1 MHLKTK
7 KWYFHSLTL
16 VARLRDRNTEVKM
29 TIDKIKILKINRHL
43 FDKGTSK
50 DQGIAVLCPKR
61 FDSSFA
67 LDAMC
72 GYTPACHADKE
83 KVKNRVEILNLNL
96 SLQNKGYRLDSL
108 AKLKMFSLEFG
119 VFYLLLFSN
128 FITNIYGNF

>member
-1 MHLKTK
+1 MC
-7 KWYFHSLTL
+7 YFVVHIYKL
-16 VARLRDRNTEVKM
+16 VARLRNRHPEKKM

-50 DQGIAVLCPKR
+50 EQGIAVLCPKR

-67 LDAMC
+67 SDAKC

>member
-1 MHLKTK
+1 
-7 KWYFHSLTL
+7 
-16 VARLRDRNTEVKM
+16 M
-29 TIDKIKILKINRHL
+29 TSDKIKIFKINRHL
-43 FDKGTSK
+43 FNKGTSRK
-50 DQGIAVLCPKR
+50 QGIAVLRPKR

-96 SLQNKGYRLDSL
+96 SLQNIGYRLDKL
-108 AKLKMFSLEFG
+108 AKLKMFSLAFG

-128 FITNIYGNF
+128 FIKKEYGDF